1 MPASGYFTALPRGQT
16 IREVLELVLL
26 DFAVPA
32 IIYFGRFRLHALAML
47 WMVAAY
53 CLWVLQVQGRLELAA
68 LQTSGLG
75 NQLPPIL
82 SLYLPFVLITTVFVY
97 RFSRRDFFSL
107 VRNRPGF
114 WAFIMLGYP
123 VLSVYPQGIIFRAFF
138 FHRYRDLFPDRWVLV
153 LVSAVAFAYMHI
165 VFRNWL
171 ALALTASGGVIVCRA
186 LRPDSLAAHLLLRT
200 HSVWL
205 LDFHRGIGTFFSISR
220 TTSAGGFVVRTRGK
234 CKLTEGLHWQQ
245 TSNFQNKLARTRLL
259 P

>member
-1 MPASGYFTALPRGQT
+1 M
-16 IREVLELVLL
+16 LL

-32 IIYFGRFRLHALAML
+32 IIYFGRFRLHALVML

-53 CLWVLQVQGRLELAA
+53 CLWMLRVQGRLELAA

-75 NQLPPIL
+75 NQFPSIL

-123 VLSVYPQGIIFRAFF
+123 FLSVYPQGIIFRAFF

-171 ALALTASGGVIVCRA
+171 ALALTACGG
-186 LRPDSLAAHLLLRT
+186 LLFAARYDQT
-200 HSVWL
+200 HSL
-205 LDFHRGIGTFFSISR
+205 LISCFEHTLYGCWIFTVGLGR
-220 TTSAGGFVVRTRGK
+220 SFLYREQPAAGGFVVRTRGK

-245 TSNFQNKLARTRLL
+245 TLNFQNNPARMRLL